1 MLYDSLSIPE
11 VVDAECAHEFLKE
24 ATKLASSEELADMG
38 DRLGKKSE
46 LFGKLLAE
54 DAMDR
59 FDKDDLKALLNLIFS
74 LRRKSG
80 RLLRENG
87 LDKMRSE
94 IRELLYGEEP
104 VKRRFDRFTTSIKV
118 FNDSLAPALASELLH
133 YSRPERYWLWTPWIW
148 DPKTKAGALSL
159 VIQNDVD
166 LSGSSNGEIYENVG
180 KATALVDALGHQEGY
195 SSMGKG
201 LSGTN
206 VFLGC
211 VYAVYMFA
219 VFKMRLS
226 QEFNRIL
233 PELPELAR
241 RILGVQRM
249 ESN

>member
-11 VVDAECAHEFLKE
+11 VVDSECAHEFLKE

-38 DRLGKKSE
+38 DRLERKSE

-59 FDKDDLKALLNLIFS
+59 FDEADLKALLNLIFS

-80 RLLRENG
+80 RLLRDNG

-94 IRELLYGEEP
+94 IRELLYGEDP

-118 FNDSLAPALASELLH
+118 YNDSLAPALASELLH
-133 YSRPERYWLWTPWIW
+133 YSQPERYWLWTPWIW
-148 DPKTKAGALSL
+148 DPKTQAGALSL
-159 VIQNDVD
+159 VIQDKVD

-180 KATALVDALGHQEGY
+180 KATTLVDTLGHQEGY

-201 LSGTN
+201 LSGTHA
-206 VFLGC
+206 FLAC
-211 VYAVYMFA
+211 VYTVYMFA
-219 VFKMRLS
+219 VFKMKLS

-241 RILGVQRM
+241 RLLGVQRM